1 MRRQNKHI
9 HQINDYIPA
18 SLSNLDLKE
27 IFTRCI
33 LVYAEVD
40 NNPNVTF
47 YLNLPLDL
55 TSKAKRCQ
63 TQLTILHTQ
72 M

>member
-33 LVYAEVD
+33 LVCAEV
-40 NNPNVTF
+40 V
-47 YLNLPLDL
+47 
-55 TSKAKRCQ
+55 
-63 TQLTILHTQ
+63 
-72 M
+72 